1 MAGTINDFRSSF
13 NTEVARPSKFDV
25 TIPVPVSLANLKTSA
40 KNLTFRC
47 ETAVLPGR
55 TFETATK
62 KLGSAPIEYF
72 PYHNNYQQAT
82 MTFIVSDDMNEK
94 IFFDAWMELIN
105 PTTTYNFEY
114 KVNYATDI
122 TITQYNLQGQ
132 PTYAGI
138 LQEAFPID
146 VNQLDL
152 DWSTDSYHKLS
163 VVFVYKQW
171 QNNSVAVLRNNIITD
186 LLSGVVNSF

>member
-13 NTEVARPSKFDV
+13 NAELARPSRFDV

-47 ETAVLPGR
+47 ETAAMPGR

-94 IFFDAWMELIN
+94 IFFDSWMELIN

-122 TITQYNLQGQ
+122 TITQYNSQGQ

-171 QNNSVAVLRNNIITD
+171 QNNSVAALRNNIITNI
-186 LLSGVVNSF
+186 LSGALNSF